1 MYVCSVEREQESL
14 SIDDKANMANVGQGV
29 KETGLTG
36 LDSEKYDVSVDVE
49 LKNLLN
55 RAVWIEFEKQQILN
69 VLADPSKE

>member
-1 MYVCSVEREQESL
+1 MCSVEREQESL
-14 SIDDKANMANVGQGV
+14 SIDDKASMANVGWVV

-55 RAVWIEFEKQQILN
+55 RAVWIEFEK
-69 VLADPSKE
+69 